1 MKLKEYNFI
10 KERREELG
18 ITQRELTKKI
28 NMGQST
34 YSRFESIDFKEIRI
48 CDLEKIIKVLFD
60 KDFDILQEIAIFF
73 DTTQGVDSDIKINL
87 PFPENEELHKPEFD
101 LSWKEDLEKE
111 LSYHKSLN
119 NGLREE
125 NDELCEEVVQL
136 QKDKSELKKII
147 SQLTTIF

>member
-1 MKLKEYNFI
+1 MIGYNFI

-28 NMGQST
+28 GMGQST
-34 YSRFESIDFKEIRI
+34 YSKFENTDFKEIRL

-60 KDFDILQEIAIFF
+60 KDFDILQEIAVFF
-73 DTTQGVDSDIKINL
+73 DTTQGNDSDIKINL
-87 PFPENEELHKPEFD
+87 PLPENEELLKPEFD
-101 LSWKEDLEKE
+101 LSWKEELEKE

>member
-10 KERREELG
+10 KERREELE

-28 NMGQST
+28 GMGQST
-34 YSRFESIDFKEIRI
+34 YSRFENTDFKEIRL

-60 KDFDILQEIAIFF
+60 EDFDILQEIAVFF
-73 DTTQGVDSDIKINL
+73 DTTQGNDSDIKINL
-87 PFPENEELHKPEFD
+87 PLPENEELHKPEFD

-111 LSYHKSLN
+111 VEYHKSLN

>member
-18 ITQRELTKKI
+18 LSQRELTKKI
-28 NMGQST
+28 GMAQST
-34 YSRFESIDFKEIRI
+34 YSKFENTNFKEIRL
-48 CDLEKIIKVLFD
+48 CDLEKIIKVLYDEEFD
-60 KDFDILQEIAIFF
+60 MLQEITVLFHKPQCDAEI
-73 DTTQGVDSDIKINL
+73 IKMYL
-87 PFPENEELHKPEFD
+87 PLPENEELDKPEYD
-101 LSWKEDLEKE
+101 LSWKEELEKE

-125 NDELCEEVVQL
+125 CDELCEEVVQL
-136 QKDKSELKKII
+136 RKDKSELKKII